1 MPVPGARRVPLSPA
15 LAWRFAPA
23 VLAAA
28 LCWPVFADAQTAPD
42 KSAPDATT
50 QSQPASPATDP
61 APPAS
66 TQISSSS
73 PDSLSPTSH
82 PDATSVG
89 IPTAAQ
95 IEAAGAQSASQ
106 DTETNTSSDPSTGNP
121 TAATPSAP
129 AATTATTATKPAT
142 QDPNLPPKYDVA
154 KIGQRNV
161 GGGID
166 FYSYD
171 REIALGRQLSQEVEG
186 SARVITD
193 PVITEYVNRI
203 GQNLVSHSDAK
214 VPFTIKVLDTE
225 EVNAFALPGG
235 FFYVNSGLILAAD
248 NEAELAGVMS
258 HEIAHVCARH
268 ATKNMTRAQIWN
280 MASVPLIFIGGPV
293 AYAISEVAG
302 LAIPLGFLKF
312 SRDAEREADLLGLE
326 YDYAAGYDPQAFVQ
340 FFEKLNVEKKK
351 PNLVAKAFATHPM
364 NVERIEAAQDEI
376 RKYLP
381 DRPEYIVDT
390 SEFEAVKARLA
401 SYENG
406 RRLHGGKQEPGRPV
420 LLKRTSTSDTPDGSG
435 SGSDQQDNGHPTLK
449 RTDGSAGSGSTTQ
462 DTASASPPQDDD
474 RPTLKNSSPS
484 NSSPGSTNSSASPN
498 QNSTASPGGQ
508 DPDRP
513 APNPSAPSDDSGG
526 STKGSTT
533 AADSNTSN

>member
-142 QDPNLPPKYDVA
+142 QDPNLPPKYNVA
-154 KIGQRNV
+154 LIGQRNV
-161 GGGID
+161 GSGLD
-166 FYSYD
+166 FYSH
-171 REIALGRQLSQEVEG
+171 RTRGRAGTAVVAASRSR

-193 PVITEYVNRI
+193 PVVTEYVNRI
-203 GQNLVSHSDAK
+203 GQNLVRNSDA
-214 VPFTIKVLDTE
+214 
-225 EVNAFALPGG
+225 ARALHHQGARYRGG
-235 FFYVNSGLILAAD
+235 ERLRAARRIL
-248 NEAELAGVMS
+248 L
-258 HEIAHVCARH
+258 
-268 ATKNMTRAQIWN
+268 
-280 MASVPLIFIGGPV
+280 
-293 AYAISEVAG
+293 
-302 LAIPLGFLKF
+302 
-312 SRDAEREADLLGLE
+312 RE
-326 YDYAAGYDPQAFVQ
+326 Q
-340 FFEKLNVEKKK
+340 
-351 PNLVAKAFATHPM
+351 
-364 NVERIEAAQDEI
+364 R
-376 RKYLP
+376 
-381 DRPEYIVDT
+381 
-390 SEFEAVKARLA
+390 
-401 SYENG
+401 
-406 RRLHGGKQEPGRPV
+406 
-420 LLKRTSTSDTPDGSG
+420 
-435 SGSDQQDNGHPTLK
+435 
-449 RTDGSAGSGSTTQ
+449 
-462 DTASASPPQDDD
+462 
-474 RPTLKNSSPS
+474 
-484 NSSPGSTNSSASPN
+484 
-498 QNSTASPGGQ
+498 
-508 DPDRP
+508 
-513 APNPSAPSDDSGG
+513 
-526 STKGSTT
+526 
-533 AADSNTSN
+533 ADSCRR

>member
-1 MPVPGARRVPLSPA
+1 V
-15 LAWRFAPA
+15 
-23 VLAAA
+23 
-28 LCWPVFADAQTAPD
+28 PD
-42 KSAPDATT
+42 KPPPAASS
-50 QSQPASPATDP
+50 QSQSPTAASGGQSPQNP
-61 APPAS
+61 S
-66 TQISSSS
+66 QSGSSSG
-73 PDSLSPTSH
+73 DSLSPASH
-82 PDATSVG
+82 PDATSLG

-95 IEAAGAQSASQ
+95 IEAAGAQNTANE
-106 DTETNTSSDPSTGNP
+106 TEPNTASDPSAGNP
-121 TAATPSAP
+121 APAKPSA
-129 AATTATTATKPAT
+129 TATTATKPAT
-142 QDPNLPPKYDVA
+142 QDSNLPAKYNVNL
-154 KIGQRNV
+154 IGRRNI
-161 GGGID
+161 GGGLD

-171 REIALGRQLSQEVEG
+171 REIALGRQLAQEVES
-186 SARVITD
+186 SARLVTD

-248 NEAELAGVMS
+248 NEAELAGVMA

-302 LAIPLGFLKF
+302 LAVPLGFLKF

-351 PNLVAKAFATHPM
+351 PNMIAKAFATHPM

-381 DRPEYIVDT
+381 DRPEYVVDT
-390 SEFEAVKARLA
+390 SEFEMVKARLE
-401 SYENG
+401 SYETG
-406 RRLHGGKQEPGRPV
+406 RRLHHGNQEPGRPV
-420 LLKRTSTSDTPDGSG
+420 LLKRTSTDDIPDNSTNGSG
-435 SGSDQQDNGHPTLK
+435 QQDNGKPTLK
-449 RTDGSAGSGSTTQ
+449 RTDNGNSSSSSTTQ
-462 DTASASPPQDDD
+462 DTASASTPPQDNDRPALKQSSSSGSSGNSTQNSTTSPDEQDPD
-474 RPTLKNSSPS
+474 RPTLK
-484 NSSPGSTNSSASPN
+484 
-498 QNSTASPGGQ
+498 
-508 DPDRP
+508 RP
-513 APNPSAPSDDSGG
+513 PSDDSGN
-526 STKGSTT
+526 SSQTPT
-533 AADSNTSN
+533 ATAQQSASGSNTSSQ

>member
-1 MPVPGARRVPLSPA
+1 MPVPGACRATASPA
-15 LAWRFAPA
+15 LAWKFAFAVLLVTLCLPAFAPA
-23 VLAAA
+23 QA
-28 LCWPVFADAQTAPD
+28 APD
-42 KSAPDATT
+42 KPTPSATNQA
-50 QSQPASPATDP
+50 QSASPAASNP
-61 APPAS
+61 APQS
-66 TQISSSS
+66 TSTSDSSST
-73 PDSLSPTSH
+73 DSLSPASH

-95 IEAAGAQSASQ
+95 IEAAGAQDASKEP
-106 DTETNTSSDPSTGNP
+106 ETNSSADPSAGNP
-121 TAATPSAP
+121 TPAKPSTTV
-129 AATTATTATKPAT
+129 ATTTKPST
-142 QDPNLPPKYDVA
+142 QDSNLAPKYNVNL
-154 KIGQRNV
+154 IGQRNV
-161 GGGID
+161 GGGLD

-171 REIALGRQLSQEVEG
+171 REIALGKQLSLEVEG
-186 SARVITD
+186 SAKLVAD

-214 VPFTIKVLDTE
+214 VPFIIKVLDTE

-248 NEAELAGVMS
+248 NEAELAGVMA

-340 FFEKLNVEKKK
+340 FFEKLNIEKKK

-381 DRPEYIVDT
+381 DRPEYVVDT
-390 SEFEAVKARLA
+390 SEFESVKARLA
-401 SYENG
+401 SYETG
-406 RRLHGGKQEPGRPV
+406 RRLHHGAGEPGRPV
-420 LLKRTSTSDTPDGSG
+420 LLKRTSTSDIPDNSTDGSGQQDNGRPTLKSTGGSNGSG
-435 SGSDQQDNGHPTLK
+435 SG
-449 RTDGSAGSGSTTQ
+449 TTQ
-462 DTASASPPQDDD
+462 DTASASAPPQDNNRPVLKRPNSSDSSAGSTQNSTSSPDEQDPD
-474 RPTLKNSSPS
+474 RPTLKR
-484 NSSPGSTNSSASPN
+484 GT
-498 QNSTASPGGQ
+498 
-508 DPDRP
+508 
-513 APNPSAPSDDSGG
+513 PSDDSG
-526 STKGSTT
+526 STT
-533 AADSNTSN
+533 QTTTTAQQSASGQTPPSQ